1 MFTLKHPIKGNSQWH
16 QGIDELISL
25 TSFELDFK
33 LRNRISGLC
42 ILTLRRTSK
51 VPPPPWYG
59 GGGGG
64 VDGTPPL
71 GFCCVSIFGEI
82 LPLVESL

>member
-1 MFTLKHPIKGNSQWH
+1 MIITLKHPIKGNSQWH

-33 LRNRISGLC
+33 LRNRISGRC

-51 VPPPPWYG
+51 VTPPPWYRG
-59 GGGGG
+59 GGGLME
-64 VDGTPPL
+64 PL
-71 GFCCVSIFGEI
+71 PWVFAVVQYFGEI